1 MPQSMT
7 GFATAAIVV
16 APVQLTWELRSVNH
30 RFLDLGI
37 RLPEELRQLE
47 PQLRE
52 LLGTSISRGK
62 VDCTLKIQPIAG
74 APDKSELDPAVLAA
88 LKKTQERLRAAF
100 PDAAPLSIGELLRWP
115 GLLRE
120 PQQDVAD
127 LAEPAKAC
135 FVTAAEALGRARA
148 REGERIAALLEQ
160 RCAAIVELLEN
171 VRPRLGEAQALHRE
185 KLAERLNRLDVVLQA
200 ERLEQELALI
210 VQRLDVA
217 EEIDRIE
224 SHVGEIRTVLSRSQ
238 PIGRRLDFLIQEL
251 NREANTFASKV
262 QDEELT
268 RYAVDLKVL
277 IEQMREQV
285 QNLE

>member
-16 APVQLTWELRSVNH
+16 APHQLAWEIRSVNH
-30 RFLDLGI
+30 RFLDFSV
-37 RLPEELRQLE
+37 RLPEELRHLE
-47 PQLRE
+47 PRLRE
-52 LLGTSISRGK
+52 LLGTGISRGK
-62 VDCTLKIQPIAG
+62 VDGTLKIQPLAG
-74 APDKSELDPAVLAA
+74 ASEKTELDADVLATLKA
-88 LKKTQERLRAAF
+88 LQARLREEF
-100 PDAAPLSIGELLRWP
+100 SEAAPLAVGELLRWP

-120 PQQDVAD
+120 PQRAAED
-127 LAEPAKAC
+127 LAESAVAC
-135 FVTAAEALGRARA
+135 FVTAAEALARARA
-148 REGERIAALLEQ
+148 REGERIAGLLEQ
-160 RCAAIVELLEN
+160 RCAAIVDLLAT
-171 VRPRLGEAQALHRE
+171 VRPRLGAAQTLHRE
-185 KLAERLNRLDVVLQA
+185 KLAERLDKLDVVLQP

-210 VQRLDVA
+210 VQRLDVT

-224 SHVGEIRTVLSRSQ
+224 SHIGEIRTVLARPG

-251 NREANTFASKV
+251 NREANTFGSKV

-268 RYAVDLKVL
+268 RHAVDLKVL